1 MTDES
6 FASMVIITLLMTG
19 IIVPGISAI
28 YKTSKGIIPYKRRNI
43 QMSQTDT
50 EFRVLVCIHSP
61 RNVPTMINLL
71 DASNPTNNSP
81 ICIYVLHLTE
91 LAGHASALLVVHNQY
106 GKKSD
111 QIGNGGYNRT
121 QAQSDHIINAF
132 ENYVQQASHISVQP
146 MSVVSPYST
155 MHEDIC
161 NVAQDKRVAFIVV
174 PFHKQQMVD
183 GGMQD
188 MNTSFRTVNRNVLTK
203 APCSVGILVDRG
215 FNFCNHLAP
224 DQKAHHV
231 AVLFFGGPDD
241 RESLSY
247 GWRMSEHQS
256 INLTVMRFVHE
267 EEVMH
272 CHSHSGGDRD
282 DEPSVLTVKTDKDTQ
297 KQIDEKFIHWFM
309 TSHAD
314 DGGSVV
320 YVEKM
325 VNNGEQTVAAIRSM
339 DDVHGLFIV
348 GRSYGISSPLTA
360 GFTDWSEYPELGAI
374 GDLLASSDFAATASV
389 LIVQQYVGEG
399 IEGDHGG
406 LGTSTNVMMTN
417 EEYVTQNKG
426 YRSTPPR

>member
-1 MTDES
+1 
-6 FASMVIITLLMTG
+6 MTG

-71 DASNPTNNSP
+71 DASNPTKNSP

-320 YVEKM
+320 YVEKR

-339 DDVHGLFIV
+339 ED
-348 GRSYGISSPLTA
+348 RK
-360 GFTDWSEYPELGAI
+360 
-374 GDLLASSDFAATASV
+374 SV
-389 LIVQQYVGEG
+389 V
-399 IEGDHGG
+399 
-406 LGTSTNVMMTN
+406 
-417 EEYVTQNKG
+417 
-426 YRSTPPR
+426 